1 MRTNMAQTKKHE
13 LGNVTTHV
21 AYAMAYKD
29 GALVEGKK
37 VRLPVKAF
45 GCANFRNGSF
55 LRHPHF
61 NFRCTPIVKFQD
73 ID

>member
-1 MRTNMAQTKKHE
+1 MAQTKVRHE

-21 AYAMAYKD
+21 AYAMACKD

-37 VRLPVKAF
+37 VRLKAS
-45 GCANFRNGSF
+45 GSGYFRNGSF

-61 NFRCTPIVKFQD
+61 NFRCTPIVRFQD
-73 ID
+73 TD